1 MPTAYQGWI
10 LTSNDMRSNRFAF
23 VLLVPIFYAC
33 SRDAGDSS
41 GPAPPSQVVIRAI
54 RALPHDA
61 LGAVIQHNAYHD
73 SQIRV
78 RYVLPGVSD
87 SAFTPWQS
95 ADSSVVVLGLAS
107 GQTYTMSV
115 QSLVDGNPVAGPL
128 SVYRAPPLPAA
139 LSQVSI
145 RVAGNASGGYSMA
158 PMSGLDGHWYLV
170 IFDSLG
176 TIRWYRDFGT
186 QSIVAA
192 TQQQNAHITAFVG
205 SSSGFNEVSGVYV
218 EVTSAGD
225 SVRSITAVGSPYTDP
240 HELLESFDAAGQRRA
255 DYLFGYSF
263 KAFDRTEEGGGPSDT
278 VAVHQVLRIGALGQ
292 VDTLISGDEEWSVAD
307 DDEPPYIADLDH
319 PNSIDFD
326 LDGGVIVSYRDV
338 STVVKVQRKTHRIVW
353 LLGGVHN
360 QFTFVGDPLGGF
372 DGQHTARIL
381 PNGHLLM
388 FDNGWTHSPPASR
401 AVEYAIDTVNE
412 TATMVWQ
419 YSASPPI
426 FNNFTGS
433 AQRLE
438 NGNTV
443 VAWTREGLV
452 DEVAAN
458 GALVSR
464 ATLQNAP
471 GQIATP
477 YRVTRIKSFYTYARP

>member
-1 MPTAYQGWI
+1 
-10 LTSNDMRSNRFAF
+10 
-23 VLLVPIFYAC
+23 
-33 SRDAGDSS
+33 
-41 GPAPPSQVVIRAI
+41 
-54 RALPHDA
+54 
-61 LGAVIQHNAYHD
+61 
-73 SQIRV
+73 
-78 RYVLPGVSD
+78 
-87 SAFTPWQS
+87 
-95 ADSSVVVLGLAS
+95 
-107 GQTYTMSV
+107 
-115 QSLVDGNPVAGPL
+115 
-128 SVYRAPPLPAA
+128 
-139 LSQVSI
+139 
-145 RVAGNASGGYSMA
+145 
-158 PMSGLDGHWYLV
+158 
-170 IFDSLG
+170 
-176 TIRWYRDFGT
+176 
-186 QSIVAA
+186 
-192 TQQQNAHITAFVG
+192 
-205 SSSGFNEVSGVYV
+205 
-218 EVTSAGD
+218 
-225 SVRSITAVGSPYTDP
+225 
-240 HELLESFDAAGQRRA
+240 
-255 DYLFGYSF
+255 LFGYSF